1 MFTQISAGSRRRT
14 STMRSVP
21 DRSCFGV
28 ITAGMPLF
36 SQNAKT
42 SSASVATSSRSR
54 RLARR
59 ARSYPQASIGRPQI
73 ARSTLRGRRRES
85 SRAGITPRT
94 LPMAPKI
101 YRQAGRNAGRRA
113 FRRLAKRFSRGYTP
127 RSMRQGARLPVGKLP
142 PRLLESLLASCPIP
156 KSSRVVLG
164 PRLGKDAAVIDWG
177 SRYLVAKTDPI
188 TFTAERLGWY
198 AVNINANDVATLG
211 ARPRWF
217 LATLLLPE
225 RRATPAL
232 VRRIF
237 RDTLRA
243 CRALGVTLCGGHTEV
258 TAGLDRP
265 VLVGQML
272 GEVEKSRLVR
282 KESQQ
287 PGDLVILTKGVAIEG
302 TSILAREKA
311 GALRRKLGDALLR
324 RARRLLFSPGI
335 SVVREA
341 RLAATSGGV
350 RAMHD
355 PTEGGLLAGLY
366 ELARAGRVGL
376 RVQKENV
383 PVLKETLA
391 FARVLGFDPL
401 ALIASGALLVVAA
414 PAPTPPVHL
423 TFQARKIPAGMHAEG
438 SPEKDGIAS
447 ILHGQVSPI
456 MASPPDQQ

>member
-1 MFTQISAGSRRRT
+1 
-14 STMRSVP
+14 
-21 DRSCFGV
+21 
-28 ITAGMPLF
+28 
-36 SQNAKT
+36 
-42 SSASVATSSRSR
+42 
-54 RLARR
+54 
-59 ARSYPQASIGRPQI
+59 
-73 ARSTLRGRRRES
+73 
-85 SRAGITPRT
+85 
-94 LPMAPKI
+94 
-101 YRQAGRNAGRRA
+101 
-113 FRRLAKRFSRGYTP
+113 
-127 RSMRQGARLPVGKLP
+127 MRQGARLPVGKLP
-142 PRLLESLLASCPIP
+142 PRLLESLLATCPIP

-164 PRLGKDAAVIDWG
+164 PRLGEDAAVIDWG

-225 RRATPAL
+225 GRATPAL

-237 RDTLRA
+237 RDALRA

-311 GALRRKLGDALLR
+311 GVLRRKLGDALLR

-335 SVVREA
+335 SVVRDA
-341 RLAATSGGV
+341 RLAAASGGV

-366 ELARAGRVGL
+366 ELARAGRAGL
-376 RVQKENV
+376 RIQKENV

-391 FARVLGFDPL
+391 FSRVLGFDPL
-401 ALIASGALLVVAA
+401 ALIASGALLVVAGPAAA
-414 PAPTPPVHL
+414 PRLLETFARNKILAAIIGEVCREREGIEIIGQGRARPLRPPPRDEI
-423 TFQARKIPAGMHAEG
+423 ARLL
-438 SPEKDGIAS
+438 D
-447 ILHGQVSPI
+447 
-456 MASPPDQQ
+456 D

>member
-21 DRSCFGV
+21 ERCSFDV

-54 RLARR
+54 HLARR
-59 ARSYPQASIGRPQI
+59 ARSYTQASIGRPQS
-73 ARSTLRGRRRES
+73 APSTLRG
-85 SRAGITPRT
+85 
-94 LPMAPKI
+94 
-101 YRQAGRNAGRRA
+101 
-113 FRRLAKRFSRGYTP
+113 
-127 RSMRQGARLPVGKLP
+127 
-142 PRLLESLLASCPIP
+142 
-156 KSSRVVLG
+156 
-164 PRLGKDAAVIDWG
+164 PRLGEAAAVIAGG
-177 SRYLVAKTDPI
+177 SRSLVAKTDPI

-225 RRATPAL
+225 RRTTPAL

-237 RDTLRA
+237 RDALRA

-272 GEVEKSRLVR
+272 GEVEKSRLVL

-324 RARRLLFSPGI
+324 RARRLLFNPGI
-335 SVVREA
+335 SVVRDA
-341 RLAATSGGV
+341 RLAAASGGV

-366 ELARAGRVGL
+366 ELARAGRAGL
-376 RVQKENV
+376 RIQKENV

-391 FARVLGFDPL
+391 FSGVLGFDPL
-401 ALIASGALLVVAA
+401 ALIASGALLVVAG
-414 PAPTPPVHL
+414 PAPPPPPPA
-423 TFQARKIPAGMHAEG
+423 TFSRPQNPAAIIGEVCREREGIEIIEQGRARPLRPPARDE
-438 SPEKDGIAS
+438 IAR
-447 ILHGQVSPI
+447 LL
-456 MASPPDQQ
+456 DD